1 MFARSRPYD
10 ALPDVLVLEPT
21 VGLRVFHATEFGELL
36 DAGVIA
42 APSVSDDLARS
53 PDGHLAAVSADAD

>member
-21 VGLRVFHATEFGELL
+21 VGLRVLHATEFGELL
-36 DAGVIA
+36 DARRDRRA
-42 APSVSDDLARS
+42 ERER
-53 PDGHLAAVSADAD
+53 